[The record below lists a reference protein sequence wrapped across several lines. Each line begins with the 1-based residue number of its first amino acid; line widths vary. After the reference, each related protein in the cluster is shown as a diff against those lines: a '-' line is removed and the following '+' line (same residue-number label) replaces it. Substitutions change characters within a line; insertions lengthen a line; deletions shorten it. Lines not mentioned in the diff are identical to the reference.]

1 TTRVRDGVGVISAIE
16 GRILGSR
23 GAYGAVH
30 HSVRICAVK
39 SETARV
45 LTVLPTERICSGFPG
60 PIIYLHNGGPIRPI
74 GLGSRNL
81 DTVLVDMD
89 PAIVARPI
97 HPLPG
102 IGVRVSV
109 PILLH
114 GVLIAPYSFSLL
126 PFVRLSLSSI
136 AALGRARAIA
146 TPIIGLEVQLK
157 LLWISAAVIERD
169 CHLTVRIRRTHL
181 NLVITMFNRYR
192 FRFAINILDRL

>member
-1 TTRVRDGVGVISAIE
+1 MPGVLSTVACRLSLSRFVRRVLVTLIAGSLGNIVTGFSGISGALFTTRVRDGVGVISAIE

-146 TPIIGLEVQLK
+146 TPIIGLEVQL
-157 LLWISAAVIERD
+157 
-169 CHLTVRIRRTHL
+169 
-181 NLVITMFNRYR
+181 
-192 FRFAINILDRL
+192 